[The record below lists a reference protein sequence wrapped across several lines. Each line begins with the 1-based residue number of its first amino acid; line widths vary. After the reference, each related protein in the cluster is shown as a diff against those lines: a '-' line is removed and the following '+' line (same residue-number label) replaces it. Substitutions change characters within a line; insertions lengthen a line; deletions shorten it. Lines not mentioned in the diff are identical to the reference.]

1 MYVGVTVA
9 TPTNPATKRWGSF
22 LTPTRLKKPWH
33 GYDLGF
39 WSEQCEREAQM
50 AVEGRHYEIGEAA
63 KLRRVKATDENAGG
77 VT

>member
-1 MYVGVTVA
+1 VA
-9 TPTNPATKRWGSF
+9 LPRKDFMENAIQRWQELGLPA
-22 LTPTRLKKPWH
+22 LELKKPWH

-39 WSEQCEREAQM
+39 WSEQCETEAQM

-63 KLRRVKATDENAGG
+63 KLRRVKATDENTGG